1 MTDDTAGIYARESP
15 FLDRYV
21 QLGIAQGRVLSVGF
35 PETVEGATSDH
46 ELLDRIEAYLGGEP
60 DEFADVTL
68 AMTMPTDRREVFEAV
83 REIPYGEDAS
93 VEQLARLVPGRDP
106 DDQDDLRAVR
116 DALAANPLPILIP
129 THRVRSAPAGAPS
142 DVAEKLRSLEGL

>member
-21 QLGIAQGRVLSVGF
+21 QLGIAQGRVLSVDF
-35 PETVEGATSDH
+35 PETVEEAAGDH
-46 ELLDRIEAYLGGEP
+46 ELLDRIEGYLGGEP
-60 DEFADVTL
+60 DEFEDVTL

-93 VEQLARLVPGRDP
+93 VEQVARLVPGRDP

-129 THRVRSAPAGAPS
+129 AHRVRGAPAGAPT